1 MKKCPLSPWKII
13 KILENELN
21 CTHKMSQPKC
31 PLQTNYLSRSC
42 ENGTEVFKLSWHA
55 YCFV

>member
-1 MKKCPLSPWKII
+1 MENYKN
-13 KILENELN
+13 LENELN